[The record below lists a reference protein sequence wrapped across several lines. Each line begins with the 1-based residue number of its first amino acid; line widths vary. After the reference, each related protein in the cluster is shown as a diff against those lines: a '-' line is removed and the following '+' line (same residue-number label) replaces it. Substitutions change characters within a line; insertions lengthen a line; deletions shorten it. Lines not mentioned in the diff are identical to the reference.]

1 MYKILNTAGDGGCVV
16 CIAGARQSPRLPSS
30 LSSYRQ
36 HNYMLNSV
44 DGIAHSLNLLGYGLY
59 DLRIR
64 V

>member
-1 MYKILNTAGDGGCVV
+1 MYKILNTDEDGGCVV
-16 CIAGARQSPRLPSS
+16 CIVGARQSPRSPSGLP
-30 LSSYRQ
+30 LHRQ

-44 DGIAHSLNLLGYGLY
+44 DGIAHSLLGYGLY